1 MLFSNITEEWWIGNT
16 MNLRDVSAI
25 IKRRMVDKHIL
36 TWFGERD
43 IIEIDDVYIN
53 QFIINERD
61 NGNRL
66 TGKGLCHN
74 TIVKEISVL
83 REIFKYAEIKG
94 YIKNNPMLLIKG
106 MKKVPVKEYNT
117 FSYDEVQKLIQN
129 ARPKWLGDLILL
141 AYHTGMR
148 KCECYGLQ
156 WNDINFENKS
166 LMVVRS
172 VTATQPNERLI
183 TEPKT
188 KTSKRIILLDDKTI
202 SMLNRRYKDGNSDTW
217 VFANQ
222 YGELISPWYNVK
234 YFRDACIRSGIPIRR
249 FYDLRHTHITE
260 LVTAGIPLPVIQKR
274 AGHSDIKMTMH
285 YTHIQPEM
293 QQCAVELLNG
303 RFANK

>member
-1 MLFSNITEEWWIGNT
+1 MLFADVTEEWWIGNS

-36 TWFGERD
+36 QWFGQRD
-43 IIEIDDVYIN
+43 IENIDDVFIN
-53 QFIINERD
+53 QFIINERST
-61 NGNRL
+61 GNRL
-66 TGKGLCHN
+66 TKGGLCHN
-74 TIVKEISVL
+74 TIVKEMSVL

-94 YIKNNPMLLIKG
+94 YVKNNPMNLIKG
-106 MKKVPVKEYNT
+106 MKKESVKEYKT
-117 FSYDEVQKLIQN
+117 FTFEEVQKLIKN

-156 WNDINFENKS
+156 WKDIDFNEKL

-183 TEPKT
+183 NEPKT
-188 KTSKRIILLDDKTI
+188 RTSKRIILLDEKTVT
-202 SMLNRRYKDGNSDTW
+202 MLKRRYDNRSSDTW

-234 YFRDACIRSGIPIRR
+234 YFRDTCLKSEIPIRR

-285 YTHIQPEM
+285 YTHIQPDM
-293 QQCAVELLNG
+293 QKCAVELLNE
-303 RFANK
+303 RFNN